1 MLKLRQALGS
11 WAPGEGQQ
19 SSQATEPIVL
29 IAAGWT
35 DIVGPDV
42 AKNSHPSQI
51 QGDALVVT
59 TRSSAWSQQ
68 LSFLTEPIVAGIRA
82 RLPACGIERLRFRI
96 GKLPAQPSIR
106 SGRGRVIPNS
116 SAPSSRPPSED
127 LDSAVERFRA
137 DVTGAQRA
145 KRAAGWNECAGC
157 TALIAPSSGPFCVP
171 CANARDEERL
181 CLVSR
186 LLFEAPWLGYAGIAG
201 LVADLSPAEY
211 EAIRRRVL
219 ARWWQTLS
227 RARFSGKLS
236 QDRRERLVAS
246 SFVILKSGLAPER
259 IGPATVRNVLGDE
272 LHDLIYGTEPTSKT
286 NVE

>member
-1 MLKLRQALGS
+1 M
-11 WAPGEGQQ
+11 
-19 SSQATEPIVL
+19 L
-29 IAAGWT
+29 IAAGWSE
-35 DIVGPDV
+35 IVGADV

-51 QGDALVVT
+51 QGDALVIT

-82 RLPACGIERLRFRI
+82 RLPGCGVERLRFRI
-96 GKLPAQPSIR
+96 GKLPSPGSSIP
-106 SGRGRVIPNS
+106 SGRGRVIKS
-116 SAPSSRPPSED
+116 GSAPSSRPPAAD

-157 TALIAPSSGPFCVP
+157 TALIAPSSGPFCVT
-171 CANARDEERL
+171 CANARDEERQR
-181 CLVSR
+181 LVSR
-186 LLFEAPWLGYAGIAG
+186 LLFEAPWLGYAGIAA
-201 LVADLSPAEY
+201 LIADLSPAEY

-219 ARWWQTLS
+219 ARWWETLS
-227 RARFSGKLS
+227 RARFTGKLS

-272 LHDLIYGTEPTSKT
+272 LHDLIYGTEPTSEIH
-286 NVE
+286 VE